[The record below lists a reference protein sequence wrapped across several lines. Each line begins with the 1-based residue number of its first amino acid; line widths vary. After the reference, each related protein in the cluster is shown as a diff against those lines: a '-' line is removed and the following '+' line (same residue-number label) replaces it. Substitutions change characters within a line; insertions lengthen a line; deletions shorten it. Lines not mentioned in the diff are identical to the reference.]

1 MAGNSRDAG
10 RSVTGRALSVL
21 TAFDIEHTRL
31 TLTAIARRSGI
42 PLATAHRLVGELE
55 SWGAVQRA
63 ADGRYEI
70 GLRLWEIGLL
80 APVHTALRAA
90 ALPLMQEL
98 CELTRENVHLAVRD
112 GRDAVYVEKLTV
124 PRAVPIVSRT
134 GGRLPLHPTGVGR
147 VLLAHAP
154 AHVVQEYCEHGL
166 SRHTPYTITE
176 PGRLVRE
183 LQAVR
188 SRGFARTSEEM
199 TLGNCSVAVPVR
211 DGGGAVVAALG
222 LVARSVRTE
231 HSKLVKP
238 LLPAAEAIGKRLAE
252 HDPARSGAG
261 GGGFADRGTIP
272 F

>member
-1 MAGNSRDAG
+1 MAGNSRDSG

-21 TAFDIEHTRL
+21 TAFDVDHTRL
-31 TLTAIARRSGI
+31 TLTAIARRAAI

-55 SWGAVQRA
+55 AWGALHRDD
-63 ADGRYEI
+63 DGRYAI

-80 APVHTALRAA
+80 APVHTALREA
-90 ALPLMQEL
+90 ALPFMQEL
-98 CELTRENVHLAVRD
+98 CENTRENVHLAVRD
-112 GRDAVYVEKLTV
+112 HWDAVYVEKLTV
-124 PRAVPIVSRT
+124 PRSVPIVSRT

-154 AHVVQEYCEHGL
+154 AQVVQEYCERGL

-176 PGRLVRE
+176 PGRLARE

-211 DGGGAVVAALG
+211 DGTGTVVAALG
-222 LVARSVRTE
+222 LVARSVRAE

-238 LLPAAEAIGKRLAE
+238 LLPAAEAIRRRLAE
-252 HDPARSGAG
+252 HDLARSDAG
-261 GGGFADRGTIP
+261 
-272 F
+272 